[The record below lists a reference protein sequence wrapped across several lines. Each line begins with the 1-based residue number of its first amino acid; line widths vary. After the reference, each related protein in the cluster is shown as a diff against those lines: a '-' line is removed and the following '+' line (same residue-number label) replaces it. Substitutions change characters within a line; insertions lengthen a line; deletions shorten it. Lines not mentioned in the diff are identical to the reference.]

1 MALPD
6 MFTTTYTNEM
16 IDEWLGIK
24 KENNNLSITTVKNED
39 TNSKIQND
47 SKNLKE
53 ITK

>member
-24 KENNNLSITTVKNED
+24 KDTKSLSITKEEPN
-39 TNSKIQND
+39 NSKNQND